1 MRTSDRGAP
10 RGAGRQFQYVL
21 ADPEPQNRT
30 CNWQV
35 EESGAMAGVGGRNF
49 RRAYRPGDNDWN
61 NLRVAS
67 QRGRQT
73 AAVVAAVHRDLLR
86 DDGPA
91 GRNFRV
97 PRGAATFG
105 CA

>member
-1 MRTSDRGAP
+1 MRASDRGAP

-30 CNWQV
+30 CNRQV
-35 EESGAMAGVGGRNF
+35 EEPGAMAGAGGRNF
-49 RRAYRPGDNDWN
+49 GRACRARDNDWN

-86 DDGPA
+86 VDGPVGDVYKRQSLA
-91 GRNFRV
+91 RS
-97 PRGAATFG
+97 
-105 CA
+105 